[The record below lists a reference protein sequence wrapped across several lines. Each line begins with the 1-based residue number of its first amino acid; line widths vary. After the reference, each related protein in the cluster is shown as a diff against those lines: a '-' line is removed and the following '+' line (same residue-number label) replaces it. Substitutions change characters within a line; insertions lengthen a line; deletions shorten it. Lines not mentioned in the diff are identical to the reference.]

1 MKCTISCVSAV
12 HVLSCCMCDDLH
24 LLLNDKLR
32 TNCLT
37 NKEHLTEIH
46 RFLFIT
52 RMHSRIIVGQ
62 WQRTIGARI
71 NKIHSNLENKFQYLH
86 QTLAL

>member
-12 HVLSCCMCDDLH
+12 HVLNCCMCDDLH

-37 NKEHLTEIH
+37 NKEHLTEINL
-46 RFLFIT
+46 FLFIT

-62 WQRTIGARI
+62 WQRTIGAHI